1 MEKNTLPSLEEKYQ
15 HFSQIQAQFAETLE
29 NYQQNYQDFV
39 QLRAFYGSDDWY
51 ESRQPPNDADA
62 FSIPF
67 SILSEDTLYNL
78 FVEHSG
84 LLEKMLDQSAKMY
97 KSL

>member
-1 MEKNTLPSLEEKYQ
+1 MEKNTLPNLEEKYQ

-39 QLRAFYGSDDWY
+39 QLRAFYGSDGWY
-51 ESRQPPNDADA
+51 ESRQTPNDADA
-62 FSIPF
+62 F

>member
-1 MEKNTLPSLEEKYQ
+1 MEKNTLPNLEEKYQ

-29 NYQQNYQDFV
+29 NYQQNCQDFV

-51 ESRQPPNDADA
+51 ESRQTPNDADA
-62 FSIPF
+62 F